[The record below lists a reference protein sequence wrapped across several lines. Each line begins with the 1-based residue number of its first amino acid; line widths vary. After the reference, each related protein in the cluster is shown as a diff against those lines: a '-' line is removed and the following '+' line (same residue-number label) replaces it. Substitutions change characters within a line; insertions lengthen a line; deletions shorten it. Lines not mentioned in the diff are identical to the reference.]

1 MHGCMYIHFAS
12 KNEEII
18 LSLSKF
24 GFCHRSLFK
33 FKKKSI
39 YRQKTEKEQLAQVRV
54 FGDCDVFMHEVL
66 AQVIDGESKSRWEKR
81 RGERMREYNIK
92 RETGPTKKR
101 RRSSIDD
108 PAMAGAGVT
117 KVQKRSKKK

>member
-1 MHGCMYIHFAS
+1 MYTHFAS
-12 KNEEII
+12 KNEEIT

-24 GFCHRSLFK
+24 GCCHTSSFMFLFY
-33 FKKKSI
+33 FLSI
-39 YRQKTEKEQLAQVRV
+39 YRQKTEKEKLAQVRV
-54 FGDCDVFMHEVL
+54 FGDCDVFMREVL
-66 AQVIDGESKSRWEKR
+66 AQVINGESKSRWEKK

-108 PAMAGAGVT
+108 PAMTRAGVT

>member
-1 MHGCMYIHFAS
+1 M
-12 KNEEII
+12 
-18 LSLSKF
+18 
-24 GFCHRSLFK
+24 
-33 FKKKSI
+33 
-39 YRQKTEKEQLAQVRV
+39 
-54 FGDCDVFMHEVL
+54 FGDCDVFMREVL
-66 AQVIDGESKSRWEKR
+66 AQVIDGESKSQWEKR

-108 PAMAGAGVT
+108 PAMTRAGVT

>member
-1 MHGCMYIHFAS
+1 M
-12 KNEEII
+12 
-18 LSLSKF
+18 LSHIF
-24 GFCHRSLFK
+24 VYVFCFLYF
-33 FKKKSI
+33 FSI
-39 YRQKTEKEQLAQVRV
+39 YRQKTEKEKLAQVRV
-54 FGDCDVFMHEVL
+54 FGDCDVFMREVL
-66 AQVIDGESKSRWEKR
+66 AQVIDGESKSQWEKR

-108 PAMAGAGVT
+108 PAMTRAGVT